1 MAYVTFA
8 GDFLKLTEVDIIR
21 PIESVLTAIGEEA
34 SQQMKKLVE
43 PHRYKGRLEES
54 ITWRTAKNQGGSVK
68 SEDLIKAPPVHCVDI
83 GSANDH
89 AFYVNNGT
97 GPHNTP
103 KDADMFVTEVMAW
116 AKSKGF
122 TEQEGWAIIRSIHNE
137 GTMHDKESGAYI
149 GGLHYKETM
158 DSRMRSIARP
168 ICRDAIRTF
177 WAKQKQV

>member
-21 PIESVLTAIGEEA
+21 PIEGVLEAIGDKA
-34 SQQMKKLVE
+34 ARKMRNLVE
-43 PHRYKGRLEES
+43 PHKYKGDLEKS
-54 ITWRTAKNQGGSVK
+54 ITWRTAHNQGDSVK
-68 SEDLIKAPPVHCVDI
+68 SEDLIDAPPVHWVSI
-83 GSANDH
+83 GSANKH
-89 AFYVNNGT
+89 AAYVNDGT

-103 KDADMFVTEVMAW
+103 KDKDDFVREVMAW

-122 TEQEGWAIIRSIHNE
+122 TEEVGWAIIHSIHNE
-137 GTMHDKESGAYI
+137 GTMHNNGSYV
-149 GGLHYKETM
+149 GGLHYKETI
-158 DSRMRSIARP
+158 DSQMQAIARP